1 MSFYANLAA
10 TSRRL
15 LEQFGTSAVL
25 TRTTLGSYDPAS
37 GTTGT
42 ATVTNYACYAARF
55 EYAQRDIDG
64 TLVRSGDQRIY
75 LDVQDTVMPRTGDTV
90 TLGGRTYTVVTARA
104 IDPALTAVLYE
115 VQARGLS

>member
-1 MSFYANLAA
+1 MSIYERLAA

-25 TRTTLGSYDPAS
+25 TRTTPGSYDPAT
-37 GTTGT
+37 GATGAATTT
-42 ATVTNYACYAARF
+42 TYACYAARF
-55 EYAQRDIDG
+55 DYAQHDIDG
-64 TLVRSGDQRIY
+64 TLVRAGDQRIY
-75 LDVQDTVMPRTGDTV
+75 LDVQDTVMPRTGDTM